1 MIIIIQYGPST
12 LQYQIFPVQ
21 TSQQTPKTAGYT
33 YNPLMHTAPWLLRMR
48 TDRYNLTFR
57 QQQHFT
63 ELQASEYYGVEDG
76 ISHMSA

>member
-1 MIIIIQYGPST
+1 
-12 LQYQIFPVQ
+12 
-21 TSQQTPKTAGYT
+21 
-33 YNPLMHTAPWLLRMR
+33 MHTAPWLLRMR